1 MGSGD
6 LNGGKQLSRESSP
19 GKGSDKSKGP
29 ETWANSAY
37 SGRERKPLCWDE
49 VTVKRQEAERQEG
62 PGHKEP

>member
-6 LNGGKQLSRESSP
+6 LNSGKQLSRESSP
-19 GKGSDKSKGP
+19 GKGSDKSKGS
-29 ETWANSAY
+29 ETWANSTY

-49 VTVKRQEAERQEG
+49 VTVKTQEG